1 MATRSKTG
9 GQAARTQAKNIASIA
24 PAADRD
30 TAFYLYGIT
39 QAGDSAGAAV
49 SQPGIDGSAPVKAIA
64 CDSFLCW
71 ISQVSRRGFADPLQ
85 ERMEDIDWL
94 AAAGLRHQRVVGE
107 LARQAATL
115 PARFGTIFLSVESLQ
130 KDIKVRR
137 AELNRSFRLI
147 AATDEWGVKIFRAP
161 RPAVPRVATVS
172 GADYLRRKAEEFSA
186 RKEGGSR
193 ELPARIKSFAAELK
207 KMARAVAPGGE
218 VSRGQADLEWQAAVL
233 LPRKA
238 KPRFDRAVRRFAQA
252 SNQAYRIEV
261 TGPWPPYSFVRHGR

>member
-9 GQAARTQAKNIASIA
+9 GQAARAQTKNIASIA
-24 PAADRD
+24 SAADRD
-30 TAFYLYGIT
+30 TALYLYGIT
-39 QAGDSAGAAV
+39 QASDSVGAAV

-64 CDSFLCW
+64 LNGFLCW
-71 ISQVSRRGFADPLQ
+71 VSRVSRKEFAEPLQ

-107 LARQAATL
+107 LARQAETL
-115 PARFGTIFLSVESLQ
+115 PARFGAIFLSEESLQ
-130 KDIKVRR
+130 KDIKSRR

-147 AATDEWGVKIFRAP
+147 AAADEWGVKIFRAP
-161 RPAVPRVATVS
+161 RPAIPRMPAVS
-172 GADYLRRKAEEFSA
+172 GSDYLRHKAQELSA
-186 RKEGGSR
+186 RQERVDR
-193 ELPARIKSFAAELK
+193 ELPAKVQSLAAELK
-207 KMARAVAPGGE
+207 RMARAVAPGGQ
-218 VSRGQADLEWQAAVL
+218 VSSGQADLAWQAAVL

-238 KPRFDRAVRRFAQA
+238 KARFDRAVRRFAQA